1 MWFIK
6 TMANNQKTN
15 DEFIYPQIIKT
26 NDYYTTT
33 TTTSNRNKI
42 FQQQQQQQQNLK
54 IQGAGKTNKIIIN

>member
-15 DEFIYPQIIKT
+15 DEFMYPQIIKT

-33 TTTSNRNKI
+33 TTTSNRNKL
-42 FQQQQQQQQNLK
+42 FQQQQQQNLK